1 MTGGPLAPIQMLWIG
16 EVTNLERL
24 AMASFVANGHPV
36 HLYTYEQTAG
46 VPGGVTVMDAN
57 TVLPEDRVFRYS
69 AAAGRRAG
77 SLAPF
82 SDIFRFKLLHER
94 GGWWVDADVVC
105 LKPFDFE
112 APYVFGYQDELIN
125 NAVLRLPQGS
135 DFARA
140 LYEGALMVDES
151 DEWASTGPILLTA
164 KVREF
169 GLDAYALAA
178 PVFYPIYH
186 AMARIFFKADSTTE
200 LAASL
205 LQDSYAVHFWN
216 AVTQHMGFDKNA
228 TYPVTSIY
236 ERLKARYGIGAGR

>member
-1 MTGGPLAPIQMLWIG
+1 MLWIG
-16 EVTNLERL
+16 ELTNLERL

-36 HLYTYEQTAG
+36 HLYAYEEMVG
-46 VPGGVTVMDAN
+46 VPAGVTVMDAN
-57 TVLPEDRVFRYS
+57 AILPEERIFRYS
-69 AAAGRRAG
+69 AAAGKRAG

-82 SDIFRFKLLHER
+82 SDIFRFKLLYDR

-105 LKPFDFE
+105 LRPFDFE
-112 APYVFGYQDELIN
+112 AHYVFGYQDELIN
-125 NAVLRLPQGS
+125 NAVLRLPEGS
-135 DFARA
+135 EFGRA

-151 DEWASTGPILLTA
+151 DEWASTGPLLLTA

-186 AMARIFFKADSTTE
+186 LLARMFFRADSTTE

-205 LQDSYAVHFWN
+205 IQDSYAVHFWN
-216 AVTQHMGFDKNA
+216 AVTQQMGFDKNA
-228 TYPVTSIY
+228 AYPATSIF
-236 ERLKARYGIGAGR
+236 ERLKTRYGIGAER